1 MKKKYIMW
9 DLMPNVGFN
18 ANNAICNES
27 FFEGSITLYPTNEK
41 GNKIS
46 F

>member
-1 MKKKYIMW
+1 MKEKVYY
-9 DLMPNVGFN
+9 VEFN